1 MNIDKTEMLELAE
14 LIANSVVTA
23 LKKENLIGNVGNA
36 NELPEKVG
44 KTAYQKTEQLL
55 YNYTNFKKIIAERM
69 VEIEEIKQY
78 GVRKDMSVQEYVQKG
93 GMPHGLVLEEESVEA
108 AERRI
113 NTSIRPVVE
122 TIKLLDGSMSKLK
135 SDPYYCIFELRYF
148 EGRTQ
153 EYIALKLNCTQAAV
167 SQNTSR
173 LVRELSMWLF
183 PSEVITE
190 FMK

>member
-1 MNIDKTEMLELAE
+1 MNIDKTDMLELAE
-14 LIANSVVTA
+14 LIASSVVTA
-23 LKKENLIGNVGNA
+23 LKKENLVGNA
-36 NELPEKVG
+36 TSANEKPEKTE

-55 YNYTNFKKIIAERM
+55 YNYMNFKKIIAERM
-69 VEIEEIKQY
+69 AEIEEIKQF

-108 AERRI
+108 AVRNVQR
-113 NTSIRPVVE
+113 SVRPVADAVNL
-122 TIKLLDGSMSKLK
+122 IDNGMSKLK
-135 SDPYYCIFELRYF
+135 SDPYYNVIELLYF

-167 SQNTSR
+167 SQNKSR

-183 PSEVITE
+183 PSKVISE
-190 FMK
+190 YLS

>member
-69 VEIEEIKQY
+69 VEI
-78 GVRKDMSVQEYVQKG
+78 S
-93 GMPHGLVLEEESVEA
+93 
-108 AERRI
+108 
-113 NTSIRPVVE
+113 N
-122 TIKLLDGSMSKLK
+122 
-135 SDPYYCIFELRYF
+135 
-148 EGRTQ
+148 
-153 EYIALKLNCTQAAV
+153 N
-167 SQNTSR
+167 
-173 LVRELSMWLF
+173 
-183 PSEVITE
+183 
-190 FMK
+190 FMVCVKT